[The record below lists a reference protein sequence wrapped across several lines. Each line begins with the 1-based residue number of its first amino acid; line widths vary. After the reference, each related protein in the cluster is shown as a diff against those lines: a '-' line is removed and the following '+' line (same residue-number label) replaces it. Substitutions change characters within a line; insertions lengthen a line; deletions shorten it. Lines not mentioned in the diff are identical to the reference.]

1 MVDLAGSEK
10 IGKTGASGQTL
21 DEAKKINKS
30 LSSLGNVIN
39 ALTDGKSSHI
49 PYRDSKLT
57 RILQESLGG
66 NARTTLIITCSP
78 SPYNEAETISTL
90 RFGVRAKSIKNKPK
104 INRELTVA
112 ELQILLAK
120 AEKTIEEKEMRIR
133 QLEEYI
139 KNLGNTVPEQ
149 ANIIAE
155 KEEDEGKDDYDFTT
169 EESKPE
175 TNEKINESSLDIS
188 IIKSKNDEI
197 DGLLERIR
205 NLEKELEFERNNVK
219 SQTEKLNGLKKDFT
233 LLNAKSL
240 TQEKENEALI
250 HKLAELTM
258 SLQGNEELVKEK
270 DDKIEQ
276 LEELKQT
283 FIAEIDSLKQSKN
296 NLIQTLEEK
305 NREIENRLETNV
317 VSDLGYI
324 YFL

>member
-1 MVDLAGSEK
+1 M
-10 IGKTGASGQTL
+10 
-21 DEAKKINKS
+21 
-30 LSSLGNVIN
+30 IN

-120 AEKTIEEKEMRIR
+120 AEKTIEEKEMRIK

-155 KEEDEGKDDYDFTT
+155 KEEDEGKDDYDLTT

-175 TNEKINESSLDIS
+175 TNEKINESTLDIS

-197 DGLLERIR
+197 EGLLERIK

-258 SLQGNEELVKEK
+258 SLQTNEELVKEK

-283 FIAEIDSLKQSKN
+283 FIVEIDSLKQSKN

-305 NREIENRLETNV
+305 NRELENRLETNAAN
-317 VSDLGYI
+317 DLG
-324 YFL
+324 